1 MKERIWHALKVDE
14 TFEALGSGPK
24 GLTGDEA
31 RVRLASHG
39 PNVIA
44 DEAGPSPWAIIK
56 AQILNPLVAILA
68 VAAIVSL
75 AIGHHADAIVIG
87 VVVLVNTVIGF
98 SQEYKAEHAIE
109 QLRSRAAPKAR
120 VLRRPGQS
128 DEAVEVEVETANL
141 VPGDLLALEAGDKVP
156 ADARLTFASNLEVDE
171 SMLTGESTTVT
182 KQLDPVSAKAGVG
195 DRSNLV
201 YAGTAVTRGR
211 ARAVVYGTGANTEV
225 GKIATLLQET
235 EKAHG
240 PLQEQLAS
248 LGKTLGILA
257 IAWSALTFGV
267 GVLRGFGVPNM
278 LGIALASAVSA
289 IPEGLP
295 AVMTVTLAVGVN
307 RMAKRNAIIRR
318 LMAVDT
324 LGAATV
330 ICTDK
335 TGTLTTNEMTVQAL
349 CFCGRE
355 VEVSGAGYAVE
366 GGFSED
372 GEAVEPSADEQLALA
387 LQIGTLCNNAS
398 LVTDEHSGGA
408 QGVRGDPTEGA
419 LIVAAAKAGLD
430 KVQLDAEH
438 PRVDEIPFES
448 SSGYMATFHRQNGDA
463 ARVYVK
469 GAPERVV
476 DRCTSVSINGEI
488 KPLDGE
494 LRQKIAAANEELA
507 GQAMRVLALAY
518 RELADDAELE
528 EAKQELDKGQGDL
541 VFVAL
546 TGMMDPPRPEAATA
560 VSDCRRAG
568 IRVVM
573 ATGDHR
579 ATGEAIAREIGIAG
593 PDDLVVTGAELE
605 EMSDEALDQMIG
617 RVAVFAR
624 VSPEHKHR
632 IVGSLRRR
640 GHVVAMTGDGI
651 NDAPALRLAEIG
663 VSMGITG
670 TDVTK
675 ESADMVLTDDNF
687 ASIVHAVEEG
697 RTVFANVRK
706 VVKFLIATN
715 VGEMLTILASLL
727 IVPNGVMILTPVQIL
742 WVNLVTDGILDIT
755 LAMEPGEAGVMDDP
769 PRDRHARIIN
779 NEILRGVVLVAAFM
793 AAGTLVPFLA
803 NLSARG
809 VAYAQTMAFTTLA
822 MFQVFN
828 SLNCRSRTRSIFQ
841 MPVLSNPW
849 LLGAIIV
856 SVLLQIAANRLPF
869 LQQVFGTEALTLR
882 DWLMIVAIA
891 ATVVVADEIRKVFS
905 RKKAAARAEAAKA

>member
-1 MKERIWHALKVDE
+1 MEDRHWHALGIEE
-14 TFEALGSGPK
+14 TFAALESGPN

-31 RVRLASHG
+31 RSRLAHYG

-44 DEAGPSPWAIIK
+44 DEGGPSPWAIIK

-75 AIGHHADAIVIG
+75 VIGHHADAIVIG
-87 VVVLVNTVIGF
+87 VVVLVNTLIGF

-109 QLRSRAAPKAR
+109 QLRSRAAPKAT
-120 VLRRPGQS
+120 VLRRPGQAE
-128 DEAVEVEVETANL
+128 EAVETEVETANL

-156 ADARLTFASNLEVDE
+156 ADARLVFASNLDVDE
-171 SMLTGESTTVT
+171 SMLTGESTTVA
-182 KQLDPVSAKAGVG
+182 KQLDTVSEKAGVG
-195 DRSNLV
+195 DRTNLV
-201 YAGTAVTRGR
+201 YAATAVTRGR
-211 ARAVVYGTGANTEV
+211 ARAVVYGTGAHTEV

-235 EKAHG
+235 EKTHG
-240 PLQEQLAS
+240 PLQEQLAA
-248 LGKTLGILA
+248 LGKMLGILA
-257 IAWSALTFGV
+257 VVWSALTFGV
-267 GVLRGFGVPNM
+267 GVLRGFGIANM

-349 CFCGRE
+349 RFLGRC
-355 VEVSGAGYAVE
+355 VSVSGAGYSSD
-366 GGFSED
+366 GGFSQD
-372 GEAVEPSADEQLALA
+372 GQELDAEHDDTLRLALR
-387 LQIGTLCNNAS
+387 IGTLCNNAS
-398 LVTDEHSGGA
+398 LTPAEGQEGIYSL
-408 QGVRGDPTEGA
+408 RGDPTEGA
-419 LIVAAAKAGLD
+419 LLIAAAKAGMERGSLEAD
-430 KVQLDAEH
+430 S
-438 PRVDEIPFES
+438 PRLDEIPFDS
-448 SSGYMATFHRQNGDA
+448 TAGYMATFHGGNGSGPVA
-463 ARVYVK
+463 YVK
-469 GAPERVV
+469 GAPERVLG
-476 DRCTSVSINGEI
+476 RCKLVLIDGQRE
-488 KPLDGE
+488 PLTDE
-494 LRQKIAAANEELA
+494 LRDEIHSANVELA

-518 RELADDAELE
+518 
-528 EAKQELDKGQGDL
+528 QELSEGGIEDAKAQLDEGQGDL
-541 VFVAL
+541 VFVGLA
-546 TGMMDPPRPEAATA
+546 GMMDPPRPEAATA
-560 VSDCRRAG
+560 VAACHRAG
-568 IRVVM
+568 IRVIM

-579 ATGEAIAREIGIAG
+579 ATGEAVAREVGIMQDG
-593 PDDLVVTGAELE
+593 DLVLTGADLD
-605 EMSDEALDQMIG
+605 EMSDDDLDEVIE
-617 RVAVFAR
+617 RAAVFAR
-624 VSPEHKHR
+624 VSPEHKYR
-632 IVGSLRRR
+632 VVGSLRRQ
-640 GHVVAMTGDGI
+640 GHVVSMTGDGI

-715 VGEMLTILASLL
+715 VGEMLTILTSLL

-769 PRDRHARIIN
+769 PRNRNAKIIN
-779 NEILRGVVLVAAFM
+779 GEILRGVVLVALFM
-793 AAGTLVPFLA
+793 AAGTLIPFLA
-803 NLSARG
+803 NLNGRG
-809 VAYAQTMAFTTLA
+809 IAYAQTMAFTTLA

-841 MPVLSNPW
+841 MPLLSNPW
-849 LLGAIIV
+849 LLGAIVV

-869 LQQVFGTEALTLR
+869 LQQVFGTQSLRLT
-882 DWLMIVAIA
+882 DWLMIVGIA
-891 ATVVVADEIRKVFS
+891 STVLVADEIRKVFS
-905 RKKAAARAEAAKA
+905 RKKAAARAEAAQA

>member
-1 MKERIWHALKVDE
+1 MEDRHWHALDINE
-14 TFEALGSGPK
+14 TFAALESGPN

-31 RVRLASHG
+31 RSRLAHYG

-44 DEAGPSPWAIIK
+44 DEGGPSPWAIIK

-75 AIGHHADAIVIG
+75 VIGHRADAIVIG
-87 VVVLVNTVIGF
+87 VVVLVNTLIGF

-109 QLRSRAAPKAR
+109 QLRSRAAPKAT
-120 VLRRPGQS
+120 VLRRPGQAE
-128 DEAVEVEVETANL
+128 EAVETEVETANL

-156 ADARLTFASNLEVDE
+156 ADARLVFASNLEVDE
-171 SMLTGESTTVT
+171 SMLTGESTTVA
-182 KQLDPVSAKAGVG
+182 KQLATVTEKAGVG
-195 DRSNLV
+195 DRTNLV
-201 YAGTAVTRGR
+201 YAATAVTRGR
-211 ARAVVYGTGANTEV
+211 ARAVVYGTGAHTEV

-235 EKAHG
+235 EKTHG
-240 PLQEQLAS
+240 PLQEQLAA
-248 LGKTLGILA
+248 LGKMLGILA
-257 IAWSALTFGV
+257 IIWSALTFGV
-267 GVLRGFGVPNM
+267 GVLRGFGIANM

-349 CFCGRE
+349 RFCGRE
-355 VEVSGAGYAVE
+355 VQVSGAGYAVE
-366 GGFSED
+366 GGFSEN
-372 GEAVEPSADEQLALA
+372 GKEFNPSGDEQLGLA
-387 LQIGTLCNNAS
+387 LQIAVLCNNAS
-398 LVTDEHSGGA
+398 LTTDEQAAGA
-408 QGVRGDPTEGA
+408 RGVRGDPTEGA
-419 LIVAAAKAGLD
+419 LIVAAAKAGID

-448 SSGYMATFHRQNGDA
+448 SSGYMATFHRQNGSA
-463 ARVYVK
+463 VRVYVK

-476 DRCTSVSINGEI
+476 DRCTLVSINGEI
-488 KPLDGE
+488 TPLDDE
-494 LRQKIAAANEELA
+494 LRKKITAANEDLA

-518 RELADDAELE
+518 RELADDAELDQ
-528 EAKQELDKGQGDL
+528 AKQDLDKGQGNL

-560 VSDCRRAG
+560 VAACHRAG
-568 IRVVM
+568 IRVIM

-579 ATGEAIAREIGIAG
+579 ATGEAVAREVGIMQDG
-593 PDDLVVTGAELE
+593 DLVLTGADLD
-605 EMSDEALDQMIG
+605 EMSDDDLDEVIE
-617 RVAVFAR
+617 RAAVFAR
-624 VSPEHKHR
+624 VSPEHKYR
-632 IVGSLRRR
+632 VVGSLRRQ
-640 GHVVAMTGDGI
+640 GHVVSMTGDGI

-769 PRDRHARIIN
+769 PRNRNAKIIN
-779 NEILRGVVLVAAFM
+779 GEILRGVVLVALFM
-793 AAGTLVPFLA
+793 AAGTLIPFLA
-803 NLSARG
+803 NLNGRG
-809 VAYAQTMAFTTLA
+809 IAYAQTMAFTTLA

-841 MPVLSNPW
+841 MPLLSNPW
-849 LLGAIIV
+849 LLGAIVV

-869 LQQVFGTEALTLR
+869 LQQVFGTEALRLT
-882 DWLMIVAIA
+882 DWLMIVGIA
-891 ATVVVADEIRKVFS
+891 STVLVADEIRKVFS
-905 RKKAAARAEAAKA
+905 RNKAAARAEAAQA